1 VTTGLEPDGITASGY
16 TLVLPPEWERIPVR
30 VGSKQAIKSILDR
43 QFNRLSPKVSRDQLI
58 QYRVEVEGKLRAIVS
73 DARSRGAT
81 ELYLPV
87 DFRGGIPVTGSF
99 IVSEGSLGS
108 AGDEQESVDPA
119 KVVAYLV
126 AESDGGTIVEV
137 DGAAGLRTEQIAAP
151 DDEHGIEHGSRR
163 VDYII
168 PVPGQSGRW
177 LVVAFSTLGGGDP
190 DDEYAKL
197 LVRLFDAIMS
207 TFRWTT
213 AQEGGSGGSAGV

>member
-1 VTTGLEPDGITASGY
+1 MITGLTPDGRMAAGY
-16 TLVLPPEWERIPVR
+16 TLILPSAWERIPVR

-43 QFNRLSPKVSRDQLI
+43 QFGRLSPKISRDQLI
-58 QYRVEVEGKLRAIVS
+58 QYRVEVEGKLRSIVS

-87 DFRGGIPVTGSF
+87 DFQHGAPVAASF
-99 IVSEGSLGS
+99 IVSEGSLG
-108 AGDEQESVDPA
+108 GGEQEEEANPA
-119 KVVAYLV
+119 RVVAYLA
-126 AESDGGTIVEV
+126 AESEGGTLVEV
-137 DGAAGLRTEQIAAP
+137 DGAAGLRTERVAAP
-151 DDEHGIEHGSRR
+151 DDQQGIERGSRR

-168 PVPGQSGRW
+168 SVPGQTQRW
-177 LVVAFSTLGGGDP
+177 LIVAFSTLGGGDP

-213 AQEGGSGGSAGV
+213 AQEGASGGNAGD

>member
-1 VTTGLEPDGITASGY
+1 MTIGLTPDGRMASGY
-16 TLVLPPEWERIPVR
+16 TVVLPPAWERIPVR

-43 QFNRLSPKVSRDQLI
+43 QFGRLSPKISRDQLI
-58 QYRVEVEGKLRAIVS
+58 QYRVEVEGRLRSIVS
-73 DARSRGAT
+73 DARNRGAN

-87 DFRGGIPVTGSF
+87 DFQHGTPIAASF
-99 IVSEGSLGS
+99 IISEGSLG
-108 AGDEQESVDPA
+108 GGEQEQVDPA

-126 AESDGGTIVEV
+126 AESEDGTIVEV
-137 DGAAGLRTEQIAAP
+137 DGASGLRTERAAEP
-151 DDEHGIEHGSRR
+151 DDQQGIEHGSRR

-168 PVPGQSGRW
+168 SVPGQPERW
-177 LVVAFSTLGGGDP
+177 LVIAFSTLGGGDP

-213 AQEGGSGGSAGV
+213 AQEGASGGNTGV